1 MTVPK
6 PNFRG
11 LLLALSLVSVPLC
24 ADADSLITL
33 PVGAQRIVTLDAPV
47 TRIVVTEP
55 GIVDATVLSDRQ
67 VQIVALHSGH
77 TNVTLFSSASN
88 QGDAYSVQVGGSER
102 SAGSGGAS
110 AAPNGAQ
117 ALRGQPDL
125 RDVQI
130 NGGVMTGNVG
140 SLDSHSRAADVAKAA
155 GATADLTRVGGD
167 QMVAV
172 EIHFAA
178 VSVNTL
184 KELGFNFQSLGH
196 GMQGGLLG
204 PGNASSFSLL
214 PSAQSGLSAPSIAGT
229 IPVTSALPIS
239 SAFAL
244 FLGSPQ
250 SNALGLVSVLSS
262 AGLMQELA
270 EPTLL
275 ARSGEHASFLAG
287 GDIPIPVPQNGAA
300 GSTSVTIDYHPY
312 GVKLDIAPTVL
323 GPHRILL
330 RVSPEVS
337 EIDTANAV
345 TFQGFTVPAFR
356 RRSTSTTIELDD
368 GQSYMLAGLI
378 YNNDTYSVS
387 KVPGLGDLPIL
398 GNFFKYTQNSRQRQ
412 ELIVVATPHL
422 VRPMD
427 SKSLPE
433 LPGAASA
440 HYDPSFGDI
449 LLNAKP
455 LDQVVSD
462 YGLAR

>member
-1 MTVPK
+1 MTVSK
-6 PNFRG
+6 FNFRR
-11 LLLALSLVSVPLC
+11 LLLALSMVCLPFC
-24 ADADSLITL
+24 AEADSVISL
-33 PVGAQRIVTLDAPV
+33 PVGAQRIVSLDAPV

-55 GIVDATVLSDRQ
+55 GIVEATVLSDRQ
-67 VQIVALHSGH
+67 VQIVAVHAGH
-77 TNVTLFSSASN
+77 TNLTLFTSASN
-88 QGDAYSVQVGGSER
+88 QGDAYSVQVGGTER
-102 SAGSGGAS
+102 TSSGGGGGGAPAGPN
-110 AAPNGAQ
+110 AAL

-130 NGGVMTGNVG
+130 GGGVMTGNVG
-140 SLDSHSRAADVAKAA
+140 SLDAHNRAADVAKAA
-155 GATADLTRVGGD
+155 GAAADLTRVAGE

-178 VSVNTL
+178 VSVNTM
-184 KELGFNFQSLGH
+184 KALGFNFQSLGH
-196 GMQGGLLG
+196 GIQGALVSPSSVSGFSMSPANNPAGLGLSTSL
-204 PGNASSFSLL
+204 PIASAFSLF
-214 PSAQSGLSAPSIAGT
+214 LS
-229 IPVTSALPIS
+229 
-239 SAFAL
+239 
-244 FLGSPQ
+244 SPQ
-250 SNALGLVSVLSS
+250 SNALGMVSVMQS
-262 AGLMQELA
+262 AGLMQLLA

-312 GVKLDIAPTVL
+312 GVKLDIAPVVL
-323 GPHRILL
+323 SPHRILL

-337 EIDTANAV
+337 EIDPANGV

-378 YNNDTYSVS
+378 YNNDSYTES
-387 KVPGLGDLPIL
+387 KVPGLGDIPII
-398 GNFFKYTQNSRQRQ
+398 GSFFKFTQNSRQRQ

-427 SKSLPE
+427 TGAMPQ

-455 LDQVVSD
+455 LDQVVHD

>member
-1 MTVPK
+1 MTIPR
-6 PNFRG
+6 PNLRC
-11 LLLALSLVSVPLC
+11 LLLAFSLVSVPLC
-24 ADADSLITL
+24 AIADSVISL
-33 PVGAQRIVTLDAPV
+33 PVGAQRIVSLDAPV
-47 TRIVVTEP
+47 TRIVVSEP

-67 VQIVALHSGH
+67 VQIVAVHVGH
-77 TNVTLFSSASN
+77 TNLTLFTNASN
-88 QGDAYSVQVGGSER
+88 QGDAYSVQVGGTER
-102 SAGSGGAS
+102 SSGGGGGGP
-110 AAPNGAQ
+110 AAPSGAQ

-125 RDVQI
+125 RDVSI
-130 NGGVMTGNVG
+130 SGGVMTGNVA
-140 SLDSHSRAADVAKAA
+140 SLDAHSRAADVAKAA
-155 GATADLTRVGGD
+155 GAAADLTHVGGE

-178 VSVNTL
+178 VSVTTM

-196 GMQGGLLG
+196 GIQGALVSPSNVSSYTMSPGSGLGL
-204 PGNASSFSLL
+204 ASSLPIASAFSL
-214 PSAQSGLSAPSIAGT
+214 
-229 IPVTSALPIS
+229 
-239 SAFAL
+239 
-244 FLGSPQ
+244 FLASPQ
-250 SNALGLVSVLSS
+250 SNALGMVSVLSS

-312 GVKLDIAPTVL
+312 GVKLDIAPVVL

-378 YNNDTYSVS
+378 YNNDSYTET
-387 KVPGLGDLPIL
+387 KIPGLGDIPIL
-398 GNFFKYTQNSRQRQ
+398 GSFFKVTQNARQRQ

-422 VRPMD
+422 VRPMETA
-427 SKSLPE
+427 SMPQ
-433 LPGAASA
+433 LPGAATA

-455 LDQVVSD
+455 LDRVVSD